1 MSEEF
6 PCCECCESDPY
17 HPDFHTIDCPTCDGH
32 KFTPRE
38 LIAHDREVA
47 VKTLR
52 EAVFALRRAFEGSW
66 NLRDPHDPEV
76 SYSVDR
82 WLEVRADRLDGVDSG
97 RGL

>member
-17 HPDFHTIDCPTCDGH
+17 HPALHTIDCPTCDGH

-66 NLRDPHDPEV
+66 NLRDPYDPAV
-76 SYSVDR
+76 FYSVDR
-82 WLEVRADRLDGVDSG
+82 WLEVRADRFDRLDRG
-97 RGL
+97 REV